1 MHIFRN
7 EVNRQL
13 AVAVGCTLLGA
24 ILLATCSSPQT
35 VVQTVEV
42 PGPTVVVTATPTPTE
57 TPPPTT
63 LTVCQVGEPETLYL
77 YGGSYAARNVLAAI
91 YDGPIDTRTYGFQP
105 VILEKLPSLEDGDAY
120 FRTVVV
126 QAGDRV
132 VDVTGEVVSLQQEV
146 RVFPNHTCMDAANPE
161 CVVTFDGTT
170 PIEMEQMVVSWELK
184 EGVRWSDGQPVTAD
198 DSVYSYQVACH
209 PDTPSSKYLCDRT
222 ASYIAAGERTVVWT
236 GVPGYVDDLYM
247 LNFFSPLPRH
257 LWEKELRLAPADL
270 VSRPESARQPIGWG
284 PFRVVEWVQGDHIAL
299 ERNPHYFRAGEG
311 LPRVDRLVFRFAASP
326 EEVLAMLLA
335 GKCDIGILGE
345 TTDPLLGVLKAVQT
359 EGLLQLVHTTAP
371 LWEHLEFGINPVPLY
386 KRPDFFEDV
395 RVRQAFAHCI
405 DRQALVDEVTL
416 GLGQVADVYIPPE
429 HPLFASDRI
438 ARWAYDPPVG
448 RGLLAEAG
456 WADTN
461 GDGILEAQSVP
472 GIRAGTPFSVTLIT
486 IQGDPQQEA
495 IARILRS
502 NLADCGIWV
511 GIRTV
516 PIQEFFE
523 DGPVGPVFGRQFDL
537 AVFTWKNDVEP
548 PCGLYLTE
556 EIPGEMNWGLPNA
569 SGFSNP
575 EYDAACRA
583 ARAALPGAFEYRNFH
598 AEAQRIFTEQ
608 LPALPLFWHVRLAV
622 VRPGVVNFSL
632 DPTAESELW
641 GIEEVALRTD

>member
-7 EVNRQL
+7 EINRQL
-13 AVAVGCTLLGA
+13 AIAVGCTLLGA
-24 ILLATCSSPQT
+24 ILLATCSPSQT

-63 LTVCQVGEPETLYL
+63 LTVCQVGEPETLYP
-77 YGGSYAARNVLAAI
+77 YGGSYTARNVLAAI

-132 VDVTGEVVSLQQEV
+132 VDVTGEVVSLQQGV

-184 EGVRWSDGQPVTAD
+184 EGVLWSDGQPVTAD

-209 PDTPSSKYLCDRT
+209 PDTSSSKYLCDRT
-222 ASYIAAGERTVVWT
+222 ASYMAAGERTAVWT
-236 GVPGYVDDLYM
+236 GVPGYVDDLYV

-257 LWEKELRLAPADL
+257 LWEKEWRLAPADL
-270 VSRPESARQPIGWG
+270 VNRPESARQPIGWG
-284 PFRVVEWVQGDHIAL
+284 PFRIVEWVQGDHIAL

-311 LPRVDRLVFRFAASP
+311 LPRVDRLVFRFVASP

-345 TTDPLLGVLKAVQT
+345 TTDPLLGVLKAAQM

-395 RVRQAFAHCI
+395 RVRQAFAYCI
-405 DRQALVDEVTL
+405 DRQALVDEITL
-416 GLGQVADVYIPPE
+416 GLGRVADAYVPPE

-456 WADTN
+456 WADAN

-472 GIRAGTPFSVTLIT
+472 GIRAGRPFPSPWSPFRATRNRKPLRASFAPT
-486 IQGDPQQEA
+486 WR
-495 IARILRS
+495 IAGSGWKSGRFRS
-502 NLADCGIWV
+502 
-511 GIRTV
+511 R
-516 PIQEFFE
+516 
-523 DGPVGPVFGRQFDL
+523 
-537 AVFTWKNDVEP
+537 
-548 PCGLYLTE
+548 
-556 EIPGEMNWGLPNA
+556 
-569 SGFSNP
+569 SS
-575 EYDAACRA
+575 
-583 ARAALPGAFEYRNFH
+583 
-598 AEAQRIFTEQ
+598 
-608 LPALPLFWHVRLAV
+608 
-622 VRPGVVNFSL
+622 
-632 DPTAESELW
+632 
-641 GIEEVALRTD
+641 LRTARWVRSLGVSLTWRSSRGRMTWSRPAAST